1 MPITVTTPVEVVL
14 DEHPAASSWLLERG
28 VVCLRCGEPFWGS
41 LGELLANKG
50 YSSVQ
55 IEEIVGRL
63 NQHLAAVEG

>member
-1 MPITVTTPVEVVL
+1 MPITATTSVEVVL

-50 YSSVQ
+50 YNAAQ

-63 NQHLAAVEG
+63 NQYLVEVES